1 MVCSV
6 ATIYEPRE
14 HDFLCLYSNCS
25 SVCLGCC
32 LKRTMKDCLQVFT
45 WAAMLSHFLW
55 IGYISVHADM
65 AILGMRLELPLKKNH
80 WILASLSL
88 SFQGLTKQNPVLETQ
103 MSFLQLLGYISTW
116 EPLVNN
122 KERIIS
128 FQFIVNATKEI
139 VNEAWKEEK
148 KNEWWDHVEGVAFL
162 FFCTLEATPSTR
174 AGRAAL
180 FVMIIL
186 SQCFYCLLICSS

>member
-1 MVCSV
+1 
-6 ATIYEPRE
+6 
-14 HDFLCLYSNCS
+14 
-25 SVCLGCC
+25 
-32 LKRTMKDCLQVFT
+32 
-45 WAAMLSHFLW
+45 MLSHFLW

-88 SFQGLTKQNPVLETQ
+88 SFQGLTKHGLQNPVLETQ

-128 FQFIVNATKEI
+128 FQFIVNATK
-139 VNEAWKEEK
+139 
-148 KNEWWDHVEGVAFL
+148 
-162 FFCTLEATPSTR
+162 
-174 AGRAAL
+174 
-180 FVMIIL
+180 
-186 SQCFYCLLICSS
+186 

>member
-1 MVCSV
+1 
-6 ATIYEPRE
+6 
-14 HDFLCLYSNCS
+14 
-25 SVCLGCC
+25 
-32 LKRTMKDCLQVFT
+32 
-45 WAAMLSHFLW
+45 MLSHFLW

-88 SFQGLTKQNPVLETQ
+88 SFQGLTKHGLQNPVLETQ

-139 VNEAWKEEK
+139 VNEAWKAEK
-148 KNEWWDHVEGVAFL
+148 KNEWWDHVEGVAF
-162 FFCTLEATPSTR
+162 FFLHTWGYTFNK
-174 AGRAAL
+174 GW
-180 FVMIIL
+180 
-186 SQCFYCLLICSS
+186 